1 MLTPCLQVADDSL
14 ANALQA
20 EPFGLDR
27 VERQPLTGGSIIGSM
42 EHGGVFHLALKEEIE
57 RGDIHPTV

>member
-1 MLTPCLQVADDSL
+1 MDDSL
-14 ANALQA
+14 ANALQT
-20 EPFGLDR
+20 EPFGLYL
-27 VERQPLTGGSIIGSM
+27 VEREPLTGGGIIGSM